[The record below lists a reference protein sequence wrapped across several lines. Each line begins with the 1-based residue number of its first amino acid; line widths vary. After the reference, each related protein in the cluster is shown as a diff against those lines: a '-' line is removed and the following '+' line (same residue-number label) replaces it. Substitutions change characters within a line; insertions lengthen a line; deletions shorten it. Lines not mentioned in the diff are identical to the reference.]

1 MRRVF
6 TLCTFIATTSV
17 SFGQQVQKCCGS
29 SSSTFL
35 LGNTGYASHTQCLYT
50 PDQLS
55 GATDGYIV
63 RLYYRY
69 GVSGIGNGNTLG
81 ELRIG
86 LAQTTA
92 TAFSSVTFLTQLETV
107 LETPSFTIAPGA
119 SGNWF
124 SIDLTT
130 PFAYDPSQSL
140 VVDIQFETSAN
151 ESFGTMSTSGNT
163 GRKIMSST
171 TDSPTGEFWDTLQ
184 DLGFDLV
191 DNTGMSSRALTGTSL
206 FPNPTAAQADLVW
219 ATTLETNATLS
230 ITDATGRL
238 VSTEQIS
245 AGSTR
250 AMLDLSTMGTGIYIV
265 QLRDHSGS
273 LFTQRLARE

>member
-1 MRRVF
+1 MRKLF
-6 TLCTFIATTSV
+6 TLCMFLAATSI

-50 PDQLS
+50 PDQLT

-69 GVSGIGNGNTLG
+69 GNSGIDDGNTLG
-81 ELRIG
+81 DLRISLG
-86 LAQTTA
+86 QSTA

-107 LETPSFTIAPGA
+107 LETDSFTIAPGA

-130 PFAYDPSQSL
+130 PFAYDPAQSL
-140 VVDIQFETSAN
+140 VVDIRFASSAN
-151 ESFGTMSTSGNT
+151 ESFGTMSTFGHT
-163 GRKIMSST
+163 GRKIMSAT

-191 DNTGMSSRALTGTSL
+191 DNTGMSSRALMGTSL
-206 FPNPTAAQADLVW
+206 YPNPTTSQADLIW
-219 ATTLETNATLS
+219 ANALETNATLS
-230 ITDATGRL
+230 ITDATGRVVHQGQL
-238 VSTEQIS
+238 S
-245 AGSTR
+245 AGTTR
-250 AMLDLSTMGTGIYIV
+250 ATMDLTRTTTGLYVV
-265 QLRDHSGS
+265 QLRDHSS
-273 LFTQRLARE
+273 LLFTQRLARE